1 MKTENTKNLETQV
14 PEKRKGRKRKV
25 ETESVSSANRI
36 QEIGKKYERI
46 PHPTLRNTFILR
58 EKK

>member
-1 MKTENTKNLETQV
+1 MKTENMKNTENQV
-14 PEKRKGRKRKV
+14 PAKRKGRKRKV
-25 ETESVSSANRI
+25 ETEPVSSANRI

-46 PHPTLRNTFILR
+46 PHPTLKNTFILR